1 MYTLC
6 STEKATQQQRKFE
19 ACFLEAWSKS
29 HYDQISV
36 SGLCR
41 DAGLSRKT
49 FYRLF
54 ECKTDV
60 ILALVDHVI
69 MDETFYEP
77 DESVGSGDL
86 HRFFDYWKSQKFF
99 LDVLH
104 QNDCSHLILERC
116 INHIFRESPEV
127 HYVFGTADSD
137 IARETIIFYLSGMFV
152 LVLDWHKHGF
162 SRSIDEMASITM
174 HLLSTPAVK
183 NH

>member
-1 MYTLC
+1 MYTQC
-6 STEKATQQQRKFE
+6 SSEKATQQQRKFE
-19 ACFLEAWSKS
+19 ACFLDAWAKEP
-29 HYDQISV
+29 YDKISI

-86 HRFFDYWKSQKFF
+86 HRFFGYWKSQKYF
-99 LDVLH
+99 LDVLR
-104 QNDCSHLILERC
+104 QNDCSHLVTDRVIT
-116 INHIFRESPEV
+116 HIFRESPEV
-127 HYVFGTADSD
+127 HYVFGTADSE
-137 IARETIIFYLSGMFV
+137 IARETIIFYLSGMFTM
-152 LVLDWHKHGF
+152 VLDWHRQGF
-162 SRSIDEMASITM
+162 TRSIDEMAKITM
-174 HLLSTPAVK
+174 QLLSTPPIK
-183 NH
+183 TH